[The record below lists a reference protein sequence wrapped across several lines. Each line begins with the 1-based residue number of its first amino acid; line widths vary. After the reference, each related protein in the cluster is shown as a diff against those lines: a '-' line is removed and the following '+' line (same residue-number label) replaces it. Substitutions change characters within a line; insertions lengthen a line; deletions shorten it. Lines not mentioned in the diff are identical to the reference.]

1 MKKALFT
8 RSIILL
14 VLLSISAV
22 SMTVQASKPS
32 SSPPALEKITF
43 VHYAKSD
50 STSSKPAWDDTVDI
64 YKLMLGGIKWED
76 TMQYEVNC
84 VGSGLTE
91 EEVLTV
97 LGASLDTWDTAITGD
112 FELFDDPI
120 VLDDELN
127 PGDLDNRNIVVW
139 EDLSEIYGANVI
151 AVNSFWFNPA
161 LKVIVDSDVV
171 FSTNFD
177 WSLSGET
184 GKMDLQ
190 NIATH
195 EFGHNGLN
203 DLYMPPSKYLTMYG
217 YSADG
222 DTTKTT
228 LGTGDISG
236 IQALYGP

>member
-64 YKLMLGGIKWED
+64 YKFMVGGIKWED
-76 TMQYEVNC
+76 TMQYEVNLD
-84 VGSGLTE
+84 GSDYLNGDDVMTTLSK
-91 EEVLTV
+91 
-97 LGASLDTWDTAITGD
+97 SLETWDSETS
-112 FELFDDPI
+112 FELFDDELVETKEGFDSGDGKNRI
-120 VLDDELN
+120 TWGVLPYEN
-127 PGDLDNRNIVVW
+127 
-139 EDLSEIYGANVI
+139 AI
-151 AVNSFWFNPA
+151 AMCTFWFNPA
-161 LKVIVDSDVV
+161 LKVIVESDVV
-171 FSTNFD
+171 FSTNFV
-177 WSLSGET
+177 WSLSGDPET
-184 GKMDLQ
+184 MDLQ

-217 YSADG
+217 YSAYG
-222 DTTKTT
+222 DITKRT